1 MVRKLI
7 TLLIL
12 SFLPTYIYADK
23 PNYKNWEE
31 HDVKG
36 LYVLCSED
44 DADEEIEDSWNDKI
58 LYFEKY
64 RRLSSGVYEIE
75 VSEKIDS
82 KIWKIKGTDL
92 YMFFRYNPYL
102 YKFDEG
108 VLVWDGYSGT
118 FYKKP

>member
-1 MVRKLI
+1 MKK
-7 TLLIL
+7 LLIL
-12 SFLPTYIYADK
+12 MAILFPTVIYADE
-23 PNYKNWEE
+23 PDYKKWDK

-36 LYVLCSED
+36 LYILCSKA
-44 DADEEIEDSWNDKI
+44 DADEEYEDFNET

-64 RRLSSGVYEIE
+64 RRLSRGVYEIE

-102 YKFDEG
+102 YRRDEG
-108 VLVWDGYSGT
+108 VLEWDGYSGT